1 MALLELTF
9 RKLRA
14 LALAVAALLGAAN
27 ASLVATCQEVAKE
40 PNADAIEESAANP
53 ATLKAIDLYLAG
65 DVDGA
70 YELLKSVYDANP
82 DSDPPGVLLA
92 LLHSHANRFLEMR
105 RALEKTA
112 EDYPADPEAYFQLAT
127 VDIREGRFLEAE
139 LLIERGE
146 KLSEGYAE
154 IRPESKSRLQ
164 YFKEEALNARALLAE
179 KRGRYDAATE
189 LVKKLI
195 ALNPSDAQA
204 RWNLGYL
211 AMKLN
216 NYEAAEAAFDE
227 AAKLKPDLWSGW
239 LQVVSALDRDDRLD
253 EAKAQL
259 ERAQDK
265 IATAS
270 PSERAQLARIYLRLS
285 MIEEAGAIAKRFEEE
300 NDASNVDRWILDGWL
315 ALYANNYAAAEE
327 FFRNA
332 TIVEPDNFEAS
343 NGLALALLD
352 QGNREKLN
360 QARQIATRNY
370 RAHSDSLDATTTYA
384 WTLFLSGAAKEAENL
399 FQPILTSGELNATT
413 AYYLAEIA
421 HVRGD
426 LELADNLLT
435 LALSQKANFPKRAAA
450 RELKAIVEEKRQ
462 PPKDLVQEDFDQE
475 LVFGEEEEEEE
486 EEDAQVAEPNLND
499 QDAGESDKKPED
511 SHDAGNDAPSTR
523 TDPAP

>member
-14 LALAVAALLGAAN
+14 LAFAFAALLGAAN
-27 ASLVATCQEVAKE
+27 ASLVATCQEIAKE

-179 KRGRYDAATE
+179 KRGRY
-189 LVKKLI
+189 
-195 ALNPSDAQA
+195 
-204 RWNLGYL
+204 
-211 AMKLN
+211 
-216 NYEAAEAAFDE
+216 E
-227 AAKLKPDLWSGW
+227 AAKLKPELWSGW

-259 ERAQDK
+259 ERAKDK